1 MEKTIMDV
9 VKDILEDNGIC
20 ESHSKEFEYEVQQ
33 LVNAIETY
41 IDDYDT
47 FQTDPYTYNGVSRA
61 DFF

>member
-9 VKDILEDNGIC
+9 VKDILEDSGIC

-47 FQTDPYTYNGVSRA
+47 FQADPYTYNGVSRA